1 MGGGKS
7 GASGTTYQQSQVQI
21 PPEVMAR
28 YNAVN
33 SRAEAAAATPWQPY
47 GGQFVAPVNP
57 TQQGGINTITGAA
70 GIDTP
75 YFQQA
80 TNVLNQSLG
89 PTGQLYGTAAQQVG
103 QGYGAGTGY
112 TQQGINT
119 AGGATSAAMPFN
131 GLAAGQLN
139 SAYGNTQPLNNAAIG
154 LAAGATGQ
162 VNPGDLN
169 IGQYMSPYNEGVVQS
184 TLANLRQDQAMGRA
198 DLRDQQIMGGSFG
211 GDRSGVADANL
222 QRQQNLAYGQTA
234 AQLYNA
240 NYGQALGAA
249 QQQQG
254 VGLSAAQAN
263 RAALASGAQNI
274 AGIGQQQFGQGAAAA
289 QGNLGIGQQVYGQG
303 QGLAATQ
310 MQGGNQL
317 FQQGTGAAGAN
328 AGIAQGIYG
337 TAAGTANSYGQL
349 GTQQL
354 QNQLTQGQAQVGAG
368 TVQQQTQQAED
379 TAKYQQFMQEKGYPF
394 QVAQFLA
401 NIAMGTGAQSGSTTN
416 TVTGSPQPF
425 FSDERLKENVHVIGK
440 TNDGQPIIRYN
451 YTGDPST
458 QIGLSAQETE
468 KHHPDA
474 VGLSSGFKTVDYD
487 AATRNSIAKAGGGG
501 LSTDMAGILAQQRA
515 MYPGA
520 HDPRGVASGVGP
532 HGIAIAPLKA
542 QAPERAKVDMS
553 RAQQQQQQPSGAK
566 QTVDSALG
574 MYGTGKG
581 LASAYNEGKETFVGK
596 AGTKAADGTMT
607 NGTQGWL
614 GTGGQLRP
622 GEGSAA
628 GLFTSKGAGLDSG
641 TIKTEANP
649 PPVEPPP
656 VEPPPV
662 EPPVVVG
669 DAGSLGAT
677 ATADAGM
684 GAGMGADMFG
694 SGLSFFANRGGRMER
709 AAGGGALPFSAADG
723 YIPDELLKP
732 VAPDKPDEAGKIA
745 GGQPGGQQAGK
756 KDGTGKAIG
765 SLVGGIAGSYFGPI
779 GSMAG
784 STAGGMLGGM
794 VARGGRVGLA
804 TGGFE
809 TNDDGGDGAD
819 LAREREERT
828 RGQPVPSLGRMPT
841 ARVPS
846 AGSGQTALAAGAH
859 DEPADD
865 IYSTGQGIVPEAVR
879 NGPPPNTREEVL
891 GPQPV
896 PVIVRRPSNPEA
908 AAIASRQQ
916 TGLGI
921 RPEAVREGPP
931 VVSEPPATGLGIRP
945 EAVREGPPAPRRTV
959 QDWVAAG
966 QRPPPAS
973 IPDLQPGG
981 TGLAAGE
988 IGDDNLLRR
997 PTQAAAAR
1005 PKSGYYPPDPPPVAQ
1020 NPPADTDAA
1029 IYDRVMRDGAGPPLA
1044 APAAVPAAT
1053 PAAGTGVASGAPA
1066 GSGNPGGQ
1074 PGPDE
1079 RAPGFDGAVARTFRF
1094 EGGYNP
1100 RDANGVPVNFGINQ
1114 AYHPGVDVSKLTK
1127 DQARD
1132 IYKRQ
1137 YWDAIEADKLDP
1149 RLQHMAFDT
1158 AVISGPAKAK
1168 ELLAASGG
1176 DPAKFMQLREQF
1188 EEGLVKSDPAK
1199 YGKYQQSWANRRAD
1213 LRGGNGQ
1220 ALAFRP
1226 EGQVP
1231 DTGPPAGPPA
1241 EKKEP
1246 DFIERAGNWIDK
1258 YQRPIMTGLAFI
1270 GNMLGSKSHQLT
1282 GAIGD
1287 GLAAAAPMYLATGY
1301 KETEQKQGQERIDI
1315 GARAQYMSVLAR
1327 QQQMQNDYI
1336 RAYKVRSPELDAQ
1349 MAQTMALI
1357 NGKGGIAAAPAPE
1370 RGGPSAGGTT
1380 PARTDLAP
1388 GAPAPAATPAT
1399 GVGSTPETGGP
1410 PQITAKFLS
1419 QLDPNANPD
1428 DLQARADRQ
1437 RALGDGPGADDL
1449 ERESRRVRQ
1458 EILDTGVGKG
1468 PGGVPVKLEGWDTYK
1483 AQQSNREINQ
1493 KWLQGAEAKTQA
1505 RVSSLEN
1512 LEKIKDIVE
1521 NYETGTGASWKA
1533 QAAGYLSAAGLPVL
1547 RTDTTDQEAFAK
1559 FLKDSY
1565 TQVLSQGSGGGGDT
1579 DNLRGMIERS
1589 FANPNLPP
1597 EANKAILSQV
1607 EGQLRY
1613 EDAYSKYMAE
1623 RIKDSQL
1630 VDQKIVGDEWRAK
1643 DKEKNN
1649 PGYHQAEAY
1658 RNTAVLGATP
1668 DNPAELKNDHVYM
1681 LTPEKFAQITGAD
1694 LREVKAAFADKNK
1707 RAIRYRVTR
1716 DDTGKINL
1724 KAEIRKKN

>member
-47 GGQFVAPVNP
+47 GGEFVAPVNP

-139 SAYGNTQPLNNAAIG
+139 SAYGNAQPLNNAAIG

-169 IGQYMSPYNEGVVQS
+169 IGRYMSPYNEGVVQS
-184 TLANLRQDQAMGRA
+184 TLGNLRQDQAMDRA

-211 GDRSGVADANL
+211 GDRSGVGNANL
-222 QRQQNLAYGQTA
+222 QRQQDLAYGQVA
-234 AQLYNA
+234 AQLYNQ

-274 AGIGQQQFGQGAAAA
+274 AGIGQQQFSQGAAAA

-317 FQQGTGAAGAN
+317 FQQGAGAATTNAN
-328 AGIAQGIYG
+328 LAQGIYG
-337 TAAGTANSYGQL
+337 TAAGAAGTYGQL

-354 QNQLTQGQAQVGAG
+354 QNQLAQGQAQIGAG

-451 YTGDPST
+451 YKGDPST

-468 KHHPDA
+468 KHHPEA

-487 AATRNSIAKAGGGG
+487 AATRDSIAKAGGGG

-607 NGTQGWL
+607 NGTEGWF
-614 GTGGQLRP
+614 GSNGEWNP
-622 GEGSAA
+622 GVGSAA

-641 TIKTEANP
+641 KIKTENLA
-649 PPVEPPP
+649 PPVA
-656 VEPPPV
+656 PPPV

-677 ATADAGM
+677 ATADAGL
-684 GAGMGADMFG
+684 GMGADLFG
-694 SGLSFFANRGGRMER
+694 SVRPFANRGGRMER
-709 AAGGGALPFSAADG
+709 TPGGALPFSAADG

-756 KDGTGKAIG
+756 KGGVG
-765 SLVGGIAGSYFGPI
+765 SAAMGAASGAMSGAALGPWGALAGGLIGGIGGSGLLKD
-779 GSMAG
+779 
-784 STAGGMLGGM
+784 GGRVGYQQ
-794 VARGGRVGLA
+794 AGRVGLA
-804 TGGFE
+804 AGDLE
-809 TNDDGGDGAD
+809 TSDDGGDGVD

-828 RGQPVPSLGRMPT
+828 RGRPVPSLGRMPT

-879 NGPPPNTREEVL
+879 EGRPTPPPL
-891 GPQPV
+891 
-896 PVIVRRPSNPEA
+896 PSNPEA

-959 QDWVAAG
+959 QDWITAG

-988 IGDDNLLRR
+988 IGDENRLRR
-997 PTQAAAAR
+997 PTQAAAVR
-1005 PKSGYYPPDPPPVAQ
+1005 PTSGYYPPDPPPAAP
-1020 NPPADTDAA
+1020 NPPAGGPSVPTLPDGTPIVDT
-1029 IYDRVMRDGAGPPLA
+1029 PLA
-1044 APAAVPAAT
+1044 APAAAPAAASAAAS
-1053 PAAGTGVASGAPA
+1053 AAGTGVASGEPA
-1066 GSGNPGGQ
+1066 GFRNPGGQ

-1241 EKKEP
+1241 AKETP

-1282 GAIGD
+1282 GAIGE

-1315 GARAQYMSVLAR
+1315 GARAQYMAVLAR
-1327 QQQMQNDYI
+1327 QQQMQNDFI
-1336 RAYKVRSPELDAQ
+1336 RAEGRRSPELDAQ
-1349 MAQTMALI
+1349 MQQTVALI
-1357 NGKGGIAAAPAPE
+1357 NGKGGVAAVPGGAPDNLRGAP
-1370 RGGPSAGGTT
+1370 PAAT

-1388 GAPAPAATPAT
+1388 GAPAATPPAAPGGTTTPT
-1399 GVGSTPETGGP
+1399 VTPGVYNGSP
-1410 PQITAKFLS
+1410 PPITADFLKK
-1419 QLDPNANPD
+1419 LDPKANPEL
-1428 DLQARADRQ
+1428 LQAQANRQ
-1437 RALGDGPGADDL
+1437 RANGDTAGADQL
-1449 ERESRRVRQ
+1449 EQQAMTARARINQ
-1458 EILDTGVGKG
+1458 TGQGVGPDG
-1468 PGGVPVKLEGWDTYK
+1468 LPVKLPGWDEYK
-1483 AQQSNREINQ
+1483 ALQSNLEPNQRWLRE
-1493 KWLQGAEAKTQA
+1493 AEPATEA
-1505 RVSSLEN
+1505 RVKARRN
-1512 LEKIKDIVE
+1512 VE
-1521 NYETGTGASWKA
+1521 NIKSLIEEFESGTGTDIKA
-1533 QAAGYLSAAGLPVL
+1533 KIAGVADALGIARPTSDTMDQAAFKSFVKDAYNQILSSGAMG
-1547 RTDTTDQEAFAK
+1547 RDTDQMRAQVEGAFA
-1559 FLKDSY
+1559 SP
-1565 TQVLSQGSGGGGDT
+1565 T
-1579 DNLRGMIERS
+1579 
-1589 FANPNLPP
+1589 LPP
-1597 EANKAILSQV
+1597 EANKKILSQFL
-1607 EGQLRY
+1607 GNLNY
-1613 EDAYSKYMAE
+1613 EDAYAKHMAE
-1623 RIKDSQL
+1623 RLKGNQL
-1630 VDQKIVGDEWRAK
+1630 IDQKIVGDQWRAA

-1649 PGYHQAEAY
+1649 PGYHQSEAY
-1658 RNTAVLGATP
+1658 KNIAVMGATP
-1668 DNPAELKNDHVYM
+1668 ENIRDIKDGHQYM
-1681 LTPEKFAQITGAD
+1681 LKPEEYFRLQGPNGRYTLPQIQQAYKETG
-1694 LREVKAAFADKNK
+1694 K
-1707 RAIRYRVTR
+1707 RALKYTAKRNE
-1716 DDTGKINL
+1716 TGGVDWSLVK
-1724 KAEIRKKN
+1724 